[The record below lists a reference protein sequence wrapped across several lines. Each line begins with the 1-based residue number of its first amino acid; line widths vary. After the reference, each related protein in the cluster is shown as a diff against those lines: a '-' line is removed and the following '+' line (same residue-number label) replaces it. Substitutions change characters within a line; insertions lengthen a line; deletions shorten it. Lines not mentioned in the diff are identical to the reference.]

1 MNFWN
6 NHNLIT
12 TPDNSSSENLKHYRT
27 QEQNLKA
34 LIITELQVTL
44 ETIIHM
50 ETEISNR
57 KLRKSDSSNTND
69 ECSKRFQT
77 EN

>member
-50 ETEISNR
+50 ETEISN
-57 KLRKSDSSNTND
+57 
-69 ECSKRFQT
+69 
-77 EN
+77 